1 MVRHEVAFVA
11 GQLVFHQPLLIHLKL
26 LLLSSA
32 ADAVRPRIRIGV
44 CYFFNQ
50 EAVMRR
56 VRICIYGGTDL
67 QETPTHFI
75 STLAYKILD
84 SIPAVIVTGGFRHSN
99 KNPKAISTDVAALR
113 GAQRYADERR
123 VDLKDCYEAWI
134 PEPDLDSRPDVKGAV
149 RMSEP
154 DGITM
159 RVMTGRTPLGR
170 RLAMVAGVDVVVTI
184 SGKQHTEVVVEQ
196 ALELGVPVFPIPN
209 AGGDSRDLLIKYRER
224 ISASFEP
231 GALDQCLGAI
241 SQAIDSNL
249 GVAADAVVGL
259 IRTAKVGRC
268 LVLIPYDDEHDSL
281 YTSTIEPAVVRHM
294 IPIRLDRLPKS
305 ESIYTSFA
313 DAMQSSSAV
322 IADIT
327 ALNENV
333 MYEIGYSHGRG
344 LTPLIY
350 TQDADRLSRL
360 PVYFRTLNVRLASGA
375 TPVDTLIE
383 DYLRSL
389 KTARRLHQ
397 YST

>member
-1 MVRHEVAFVA
+1 M
-11 GQLVFHQPLLIHLKL
+11 K
-26 LLLSSA
+26 
-32 ADAVRPRIRIGV
+32 
-44 CYFFNQ
+44 
-50 EAVMRR
+50 R

-67 QETPTHFI
+67 QGTPTDFI
-75 STLAYKILD
+75 TALGYKILD
-84 SIPAVIVTGGFRHSN
+84 SIPAVIISGGFRHSN
-99 KNPKAISTDVAALR
+99 ENPKAISTDVAALR
-113 GAQRYADERR
+113 GARRYADERG

-134 PEPDLDSRPDVKGAV
+134 PEPDMDSRPDIKGAV
-149 RMSEP
+149 RMSEAA
-154 DGITM
+154 DGIAV

-170 RLAMVAGVDVVVTI
+170 RLAMVAGVDIVVTI
-184 SGKQHTEVVVEQ
+184 SGRQHTEVVVEQ
-196 ALELGVPVFPIPN
+196 ALELGVPVLPIPN

-224 ISASFEP
+224 IASSFEP
-231 GALDQCLGAI
+231 GALDQCLGEI
-241 SQAIDSNL
+241 SQAIDSNPEI
-249 GVAADAVVGL
+249 AASAVVVL

-268 LVLIPYDDEHDSL
+268 LVLIPYDHEHDRL
-281 YTSTIEPAVVRHM
+281 YKSTIEPAVARHM

-305 ESIYTSFA
+305 EAIYTSFA
-313 DAMQSSSAV
+313 DAIQSSSAV

-350 TQDADRLSRL
+350 TRKADRLSQL

-375 TPVDTLIE
+375 TPIDILIE

-389 KTARRLHQ
+389 KTTRRLHQ